1 MALPSVN
8 EAIRYAAAAAALV
21 GRTGDLL
28 TPQAVGPGLPENAR
42 SVELFPLLRGFPSV
56 RIVRFAV
63 FIATCVLIGT
73 TPASA
78 QAPDPGP
85 LPGGEL
91 FRPLIADPK
100 QPTFFAAYLLLAAD
114 PTTDQLGTIGLG
126 RTFGL
131 VQWEPGWQ
139 LGVDVAV
146 FSQFNMQ
153 SRTYDLINTDYL
165 IGFPVTYRRGD
176 LALRARVYH
185 QSSHL
190 GDEFLLH
197 TQARRVD
204 LTFESAELLVSRD
217 LGRWR
222 VYGGGEY
229 LLVHPA
235 DLRPGVLHGGV
246 EYRPAAALV
255 RLGRFGDGRVM
266 AALDAK
272 SFESR
277 AWAVAAS
284 GRVGLDFG
292 RGFTPGEA
300 SPHWSVQL
308 QGYAGPS
315 PYGQFYGQ
323 TVSSL
328 GIGIYFDL

>member
-1 MALPSVN
+1 
-8 EAIRYAAAAAALV
+8 
-21 GRTGDLL
+21 
-28 TPQAVGPGLPENAR
+28 
-42 SVELFPLLRGFPSV
+42 V
-56 RIVRFAV
+56 RIVRPAGLIV
-63 FIATCVLIGT
+63 TCALIGT
-73 TPASA
+73 ALAVA

-100 QPTFFAAYLLLAAD
+100 QPAFFAAYLLLASD
-114 PTTDQLGTIGLG
+114 PNTDQLGTIGLG
-126 RTFGL
+126 RTFG
-131 VQWEPGWQ
+131 VVRWEPGWQ

-153 SRTYDLINTDYL
+153 SRSYDLINTDYL
-165 IGFPVTYRRGD
+165 IGVPVTYRRGD

-190 GDEFLLH
+190 GDEFLLN
-197 TQARRVD
+197 TDAERVD
-204 LTFESAELLVSRD
+204 LSFESAELIVSRD
-217 LGRWR
+217 LGQWR
-222 VYGGGEY
+222 LYGGGEY
-229 LLVHPA
+229 LLVHKPA

-246 EYRPAAALV
+246 EYRPQAALV

-277 AWAVAAS
+277 RWALATS

-292 RGFTPGEA
+292 RGFTPGET
-300 SPHWSVQL
+300 SRHWSVQL